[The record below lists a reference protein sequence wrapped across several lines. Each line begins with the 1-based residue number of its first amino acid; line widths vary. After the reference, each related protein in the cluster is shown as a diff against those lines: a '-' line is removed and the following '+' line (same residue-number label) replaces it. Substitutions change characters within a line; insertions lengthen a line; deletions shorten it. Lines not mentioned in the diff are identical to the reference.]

1 MKKRN
6 LIALLMAVCMMF
18 SLLPVNAIAV
28 GAEDAASAA
37 PAEETLLSE
46 NGNVSSAPKQETP
59 AKDGEGGKAAAPVE
73 GEKTGDGKAPAEG
86 EKTPGAEKSAEG
98 EKAED
103 GKAPAEGEKTPGA
116 EKTAE
121 GEKAE
126 DEAAD
131 DEQHAEDGENGIAL
145 TMVQPD
151 EDKYR
156 TYEFYVGE
164 EMVAEQIVKNNETL
178 LRPAS
183 PKKDGYKFTGW
194 NTAADGTGE
203 TVSFG
208 TVSDITETETVMA
221 YAQFTPVL
229 YVFFVDTT
237 GRVVHTVESVP
248 GGKVDT
254 TGVTYPLASTE
265 LAITGW
271 FYDEA
276 YENRANTV
284 TLTDKNVTVY
294 AKVEQG
300 HWINYNSDGGTYI
313 APVFYDANAVTAAP
327 ADPTKPGYTFI
338 GWFDENGDK
347 FSFGDKLAA
356 NVTLTAHWEAGKNT
370 SYTLVYWEEN
380 ADDDGYTFVKT
391 ESAAGTTGASV
402 TLTNSQTNVSN
413 LPSADRSYF
422 TYDSAYTNEKLQGV
436 TIDGDG
442 STVVNVYFARNR
454 YTLTFQVVERSPY
467 FPWNESVK
475 VVATIEAKYNQKI
488 SDEFTKAPF
497 STTYAG
503 RAWECTESSKYNYA
517 LQTLD
522 RMPGFNATFNLYD
535 KNTNT
540 QKTIYYYVQTPGT
553 TVSSSRWPTSSANFT
568 LLKEVKTYFR
578 YATYNEEY
586 HEIQGYDRY
595 PARTAGFDS
604 DYQKNFSNNKLT
616 LYYLLKS
623 YDLNFYNGDN
633 ATAEHTVRLQYT
645 QSLSGQAY
653 TPERPAG
660 VPDTFEFAGW
670 YDNSACTGEA
680 IDFSTKIM
688 PLGGMNVY
696 AKWAAP
702 EFTGTVYV
710 TENGSDGGTK
720 LPIPYG
726 GTISPDDLPKPIPPE
741 GDGWVLAG
749 WTTDPAKRTPF
760 NFSTQ
765 IFSDIELYPYF
776 TNANRYSVT
785 YKNGTTEEGT
795 DPKTYAINAY
805 ADVMSVAALG
815 FNTPTDKVFL
825 GWATTP
831 NGNAEYQPNDK
842 LPITGN
848 VTLYAVYGDI
858 EKTVTLTYNSNDEND
873 TTREVSGILRNRLV
887 KLEGAIFSR
896 TGYIFDGWN
905 TEKDGSGRPF
915 AGGVNARV
923 NEVGSNVLYAQWKPD
938 PNTKYTVEYY
948 YEQSTDSFVQDGSR
962 KGTGTTG
969 AEVFATA
976 DDKTPQKDGYAFD
989 KDNGKNVLSG
999 TIAAD
1004 GSLVLKVYFKRNEIT
1019 VTITGNTNTVTYNGT
1034 EQSVT
1039 GFTSDAPA
1047 DVTVALKPGAEAKAS
1062 GIDAGKYMMNL
1073 TAADFTATSPNYKTV
1088 TVKYTDGWLQ
1098 IDKAETIEIE
1108 LKGKTLTTTY
1118 TGSEQSVE
1126 GIEVVSNPA
1135 NATWTL
1141 NEGKEAKASGID
1153 ANKYMMGLTA
1163 ADFTATSPNYKTVT
1177 VKYTDGY
1184 LDITPITEE
1193 VTVIVTGATK
1203 TVAYNRAEQSVTG
1216 HTVNTNG
1223 LPITVTLNAA
1233 GKDTVSG
1240 TNAGTYMMGLTAAD
1254 FTATSRN
1261 YTNIKLIVNDGWLK
1275 IDPIT
1280 TETTV
1285 YVYGNTDYRYYNRN
1299 IQTVEGF
1306 EVGYGTDPTISV
1318 KLADGKKAIAAGRT
1332 VKTYIMGLTE
1342 KHFVA
1347 TSPNY
1352 TNIKLVVEDGW
1363 LAILPNPDEIVVTI
1377 RGNSDTVTYD
1387 GKEHTVTGYTV
1398 EVEDEVFAIELRTK
1412 GKDTAKG
1419 TEPGTYNMGL
1429 TAADFRVESK
1439 NYSNVKVIVEDG
1451 ALKIEPVTGP
1461 TPTPDPTEPTPTPE
1475 LEDIEDTDTP
1485 TTGYT
1490 RAWALV
1496 NLICAILTVIFSVVL
1511 LIGLVGKKT
1520 KTEETENG
1528 EEVEKEIKK
1537 KKFWRFFSIVPALAA
1552 VIVFLLTEDMR
1563 LPMVF
1568 VDRWTL
1574 LMVIIGL
1581 VQALVMV
1588 FAKKTKKDPDEE
1600 EEAKA

>member
-59 AKDGEGGKAAAPVE
+59 AKDGEDGKAAAPVE

-86 EKTPGAEKSAEG
+86 EKTPGAEKTAEGEKAEDGKVSAEG
-98 EKAED
+98 EKTED

-116 EKTAE
+116 EKSAE

-131 DEQHAEDGENGIAL
+131 DEQLAEDGENGIAL
-145 TMVQPD
+145 TMVLPD
-151 EDKYR
+151 EDYYR

-164 EMVAEQIVKNNETL
+164 DMVAEQIVKNGETL

-183 PKKDGYKFTGW
+183 PKKDRCKFTGW
-194 NTAADGTGE
+194 NTKEDGNGD

-208 TVSDITETETVMA
+208 TVTGITETETVKA

-313 APVFYDANAVTAAP
+313 APRFYDANAVTAAP
-327 ADPTKPGYTFI
+327 TAPTKPGYTFK
-338 GWFDENGDK
+338 GWFDETGAA
-347 FSFGDKLAA
+347 FTFGEKLMA
-356 NVTLTAHWEAGKNT
+356 NVTLAAHWEAGTNT

-402 TLTNSQTNVSN
+402 TLTNSQINISN
-413 LPSADRSYF
+413 LPSADRRFF

-454 YTLTFQVVERSPY
+454 YTLTFQVVEY
-467 FPWNESVK
+467 WLGFETGK
-475 VVATIEAKYNQKI
+475 TTVATIEAKYNQKI

-503 RAWECTESSKYNYA
+503 RAWKCTDTSKYSYA

-1019 VTITGNTNTVTYNGT
+1019 VTITG
-1034 EQSVT
+1034 
-1039 GFTSDAPA
+1039 
-1047 DVTVALKPGAEAKAS
+1047 
-1062 GIDAGKYMMNL
+1062 
-1073 TAADFTATSPNYKTV
+1073 KTR
-1088 TVKYTDGWLQ
+1088 
-1098 IDKAETIEIE
+1098 
-1108 LKGKTLTTTY
+1108 TTTY
-1118 TGSEQSVE
+1118 NGSEQSVE
-1126 GIEVVSNPA
+1126 GFTYTASAEDETLDVHL
-1135 NATWTL
+1135 NAGFT
-1141 NEGKEAKASGID
+1141 AKASGTNASAD
-1153 ANKYMMGLTA
+1153 KYMMGLTA
-1163 ADFTATSPNYKTVT
+1163 DDFTVSSENYSNIKLTVNDGWLKIDP
-1177 VKYTDGY
+1177 VKD
-1184 LDITPITEE
+1184 E
-1193 VTVIVTGATK
+1193 VEVVVTGATK
-1203 TVAYNRAEQSVTG
+1203 TVTYTGDVQSVTG
-1216 HTVNTNG
+1216 HTVDTKN
-1223 LPITVTLNAA
+1223 LPITVTLKTA
-1233 GKDTVSG
+1233 GKDTASG
-1240 TNAGTYMMGLTAAD
+1240 TNASADKYMMGLTADD
-1254 FTATSRN
+1254 FTVSSEN
-1261 YTNIKLIVNDGWLK
+1261 YSNIKLTVNDGWLK

-1475 LEDIEDTDTP
+1475 LEDIEDPDTP

-1490 RAWALV
+1490 SAWALV

-1511 LIGLVGKKT
+1511 LIGLAGKKT
-1520 KTEETENG
+1520 KTEEAENG
-1528 EEVEKEIKK
+1528 EEVGKEIKK

>member
-59 AKDGEGGKAAAPVE
+59 AKDGEDGKAAAPVE

-86 EKTPGAEKSAEG
+86 EKTPGAEKTAEGEKAEDGKASAEG
-98 EKAED
+98 EKTED

-116 EKTAE
+116 EKSAE

-131 DEQHAEDGENGIAL
+131 DEQLAEDGENGIAL
-145 TMVQPD
+145 TMVLPD
-151 EDKYR
+151 EDYYR

-164 EMVAEQIVKNNETL
+164 DMVAEQIVKNGETL

-183 PKKDGYKFTGW
+183 PKKDRCKFTGW
-194 NTAADGTGE
+194 NTKEDGNGD

-208 TVSDITETETVMA
+208 TVTGITETETVKA

-300 HWINYNSDGGTYI
+300 HWINYNSNGGTYI

-356 NVTLTAHWEAGKNT
+356 NVTLTAHWEAGTNT

-402 TLTNSQTNVSN
+402 TLTNSQINISN

-454 YTLTFQVVERSPY
+454 YTLTFRVPVWDWGWHY
-467 FPWNESVK
+467 DT
-475 VVATIEAKYNQKI
+475 VATIEAKYNQKI

-1019 VTITGNTNTVTYNGT
+1019 VTITG
-1034 EQSVT
+1034 
-1039 GFTSDAPA
+1039 
-1047 DVTVALKPGAEAKAS
+1047 
-1062 GIDAGKYMMNL
+1062 
-1073 TAADFTATSPNYKTV
+1073 KTR
-1088 TVKYTDGWLQ
+1088 
-1098 IDKAETIEIE
+1098 
-1108 LKGKTLTTTY
+1108 TTTY
-1118 TGSEQSVE
+1118 NGSEQSVE
-1126 GIEVVSNPA
+1126 GFTYTASAEDETLDVHL
-1135 NATWTL
+1135 NAGFT
-1141 NEGKEAKASGID
+1141 AKASGTNASAD
-1153 ANKYMMGLTA
+1153 KYMMGLTA
-1163 ADFTATSPNYKTVT
+1163 DDFTVSSENYSNIKLTVNDGWLKIDP
-1177 VKYTDGY
+1177 VKD
-1184 LDITPITEE
+1184 E
-1193 VTVIVTGATK
+1193 VEVVVTGATK
-1203 TVAYNRAEQSVTG
+1203 TVTYNGDVQSVTG
-1216 HTVNTNG
+1216 HTVDTKN
-1223 LPITVTLNAA
+1223 LPITVTLKTA
-1233 GKDTVSG
+1233 GKDTASG
-1240 TNAGTYMMGLTAAD
+1240 TNASADKYMMGLTADD
-1254 FTATSRN
+1254 FTVSSEN
-1261 YTNIKLIVNDGWLK
+1261 YSNIKLTVNDGWLK

-1475 LEDIEDTDTP
+1475 LEDIEDPGTP

-1528 EEVEKEIKK
+1528 GEVEKEIKK

-1581 VQALVMV
+1581 VQGLVMV